1 MKQLRL
7 EEAQPTYRHPPNC
20 YSGLSNPSDL
30 KIFFRGST
38 FHIHVVVVG
47 VMPFLL
53 QLLEQRDRWVS
64 YVKEGGLYT
73 EQSHVLG

>member
-7 EEAQPTYRHPPNC
+7 EEAQPTYRHPSNC
-20 YSGLSNPSDL
+20 YSGPSNPSVL
-30 KIFFRGST
+30 KIFFTGPT

-47 VMPFLL
+47 DMPFLF

-64 YVKEGGLYT
+64 YVKEGAV
-73 EQSHVLG
+73 H